1 MEILSFEFFIFTFI
15 AVLLYWACP
24 KRVRW
29 IVLLISNIMFVWYAN
44 NFSKRACAVM
54 IFLILTAYV
63 AGHLFERFHS
73 NIKLKKVILLCAL
86 ASEAGFL
93 IVLKDMQFF
102 QRYIPFDA
110 TDFQFVYLVAPL
122 GVSYFTLSLI
132 GYILDTYWGGA
143 RVERNLFKFFVFGSY
158 FPLLTSG
165 PIVKYGET
173 SEEIFKI
180 HYFNYDRMCFGVQ
193 RILWGIFKK
202 IVVSERL
209 SVIVNTVYGDP
220 VTYSGLYIWIAML
233 LFVFQLYTDFSG
245 CLDIIYGV
253 SDLFGITLPEN
264 FDLPFV
270 SVNLSEFWRRW
281 HITLGLW
288 LKSYILYPLLK
299 SRPLIWLGGKTKKL
313 FGKKYGKK
321 VPTWCGLF
329 LSWFLIGFWHG
340 GSWNYIVGVGLWMW
354 FVIVLGDATEN
365 IFKKAAVLL
374 KFRTDCFSWR
384 LYQSIRTVLLFAFG
398 LGMFPAPSFMSGL
411 EIYKAGFSVFNP
423 WIFFNESFLEM
434 GLSAIDYGVLRLSI
448 LIIATAGM
456 IRGVKK
462 ISVRE
467 WIAGQNVI
475 FRWFIWI
482 GLFLI
487 VLIYGKYG
495 PGYDA
500 AEFIYRGF

>member
-1 MEILSFEFFIFTFI
+1 MDILSFDFFVFTSV
-15 AVLLYWACP
+15 AVFLYWVCP
-24 KRVRW
+24 KKIRW

-44 NFSKRACAVM
+44 NFSKRVCVVM

-63 AGHLFERFHS
+63 AGRLFEKFNS
-73 NIKLKKVILLCAL
+73 TIQIKKIILLCAL
-86 ASEAGFL
+86 VSEAGLL
-93 IVLKDMQFF
+93 IMLKDMDFF
-102 QRYIPFDA
+102 RRYLLFD
-110 TDFQFVYLVAPL
+110 TVNFQFIYLVAPL

-132 GYILDTYWGGA
+132 GYILDTYWGG

-165 PIVKYGET
+165 PIVKYEEI

-180 HYFNYDRMCFGVQ
+180 HHLNYDRICFGVQ

-209 SVIVNTVYGDP
+209 SVIVNTVYKDP
-220 VTYSGLYIWIAML
+220 VAYPGLYVWTAML

-253 SDLFGITLPEN
+253 SDLFGIVLPEN
-264 FDLPFV
+264 FDLPFISV
-270 SVNLSEFWRRW
+270 SLSEFWRRW

-299 SRPLIWLGGKTKKL
+299 SRFLIWMGSKTKKL

-321 VPTWCGLF
+321 IPTWCGLF
-329 LSWFLIGFWHG
+329 FSWFLIGFWHG
-340 GSWNYIVGVGLWMW
+340 GSWNYIIGVGLWMW
-354 FVIVLGDATEN
+354 FVIVLEDATED
-365 IFKKAAVLL
+365 IFKRAVLL
-374 KFRTDCFSWR
+374 LQIRTDCFSWR
-384 LYQSIRTVLLFAFG
+384 LFKSVRTVLLFTFG
-398 LGMFPAPSFMSGL
+398 LGMFPAASFMNGL
-411 EIYKAGFSVFNP
+411 KIYEAGFSVFNP
-423 WIFFNESFLEM
+423 WIFFDESFLEM
-434 GLSAIDYGVLRLSI
+434 GLTIIDFGILRLSVLVI
-448 LIIATAGM
+448 LVAGM
-456 IRGVKK
+456 IRFVKK

-467 WIAGQNVI
+467 WIAGQNII